1 MLIVAGHLIVAASD
15 RDRYVADCAEAVAA
29 ARAADG
35 CLDFA
40 VSADA
45 VDPRRVNVFERWET
59 RALLDAFRGDGP
71 DDGLRNRIA
80 AVDAR
85 GRFRAPAGVVTARP
99 GVGRGDQ
106 RAAVAHRRRHRPLRA
121 PGRAPRGTRIPSGR
135 RSS

>member
-1 MLIVAGHLIVAASD
+1 MLIVAGHLMVAASD

-45 VDPRRVNVFERWET
+45 VDPRRVNVFERWES

-71 DDGLRNRIA
+71 DDGLRSRIA
-80 AVDAR
+80 VVD
-85 GRFRAPAGVVTARP
+85 
-99 GVGRGDQ
+99 
-106 RAAVAHRRRHRPLRA
+106 VAEYRVA
-121 PGRAPRGTRIPSGR
+121 
-135 RSS
+135 

>member
-40 VSADA
+40 VSAD
-45 VDPRRVNVFERWET
+45 PRRVNVFERWET

-71 DDGLRNRIA
+71 DDGLRSRIA
-80 AVDAR
+80 AAD
-85 GRFRAPAGVVTARP
+85 
-99 GVGRGDQ
+99 
-106 RAAVAHRRRHRPLRA
+106 VAEYQVA
-121 PGRAPRGTRIPSGR
+121 
-135 RSS
+135 